1 MEYFVEELKNKKIIA
16 DYDIQILK
24 NYINKKYSYADT
36 KEKAKILSNTIH
48 HILDSNL
55 KELPDEYRQTIKMDI
70 LKSTFS
76 QNKTSIFMYDAFNC
90 CIKNEYLKQNFR
102 KEILKWINAHLKN
115 KIQEN
120 DLNVYVGISQND
132 VPQDVKTN
140 VSKIDEDYSPAY
152 LSLGEPIAISGESI
166 KIAEGYKLNKKIL
179 TFSILTV
186 ILILQIISQSIYG
199 KNILKTSFS
208 FISASEKNGIY
219 IKNLIEDA
227 TLEDY
232 SKNHPNK
239 YLPEYLKYQRV
250 DTKKLKTFLNNRSSL
265 LCKEPYFSTIM
276 TTAKEFNLN
285 PILLFAITGQEQ
297 NFVPANTPD
306 AYKIAN
312 NPFNVYHSWQEYN
325 TDIADSSKIAANTI
339 INLSEDRPK
348 ENNPF
353 MWIGNKYAEDTQWGV
368 GVQSI
373 FEEINNCFSTIN

>member
-16 DYDIQILK
+16 DYDIKILK

-102 KEILKWINAHLKN
+102 KELLKWINAHVKN
-115 KIQEN
+115 KIKEN
-120 DLNVYVGISQND
+120 DLNIYVGISKND
-132 VPQDVKTN
+132 ISEDVKTS
-140 VSKIDEDYSPAY
+140 VSKINDSYSPTY
-152 LSLGEPIAISGESI
+152 LNLREPVTISGESI
-166 KIAEGYKLNKKIL
+166 KTTKNYQLNKKIL
-179 TFSILTV
+179 TFAILTV
-186 ILILQIISQSIYG
+186 ILILEIIGQPPYG

-208 FISASEKNGIY
+208 LISASEKNGIY

-232 SKNHPNK
+232 SKDHPNK
-239 YLPEYLKYQRV
+239 YLPEYLKYQRI
-250 DTKKLKTFLNNRSSL
+250 DIDKLKSFLNSRNSL

-297 NFVPANTPD
+297 NFVPVSTPN

-325 TDIADSSKIAANTI
+325 TDISDSSKIAANTI
-339 INLSEDRPK
+339 INLSENRPP

-353 MWIGNKYAEDTQWGV
+353 MWIGKKYAEDTNWGN
-368 GVQSI
+368 GVESI
-373 FEEINNCFSTIN
+373 FEEINSCFSTIN